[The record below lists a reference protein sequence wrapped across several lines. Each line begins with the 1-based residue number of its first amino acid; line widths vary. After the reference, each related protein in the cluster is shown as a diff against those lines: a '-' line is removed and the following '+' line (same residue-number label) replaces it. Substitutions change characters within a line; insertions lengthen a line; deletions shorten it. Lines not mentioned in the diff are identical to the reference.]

1 MKHFRIFSSTDE
13 YAEYIVRED
22 AAIPNVAYCYGDN
35 KTYISNDN
43 TPPQPLGTLVIEG
56 VSSISAETCGYNALF
71 NNTDVTTS
79 STWSIVSGSQYAT
92 INSSNG
98 TITVLNAASDSTVV
112 IQATYNGISETK
124 EISLTY
130 VSGAESETT
139 TEVTTDESGNT
150 TTVVTVIT
158 TNEDGSST
166 EESNTVVVDGDGNV
180 IGTSESNKET
190 NSDGSY
196 VGTTTN
202 YDADG
207 NAVDGSNVTGDTAG
221 NVDTQTVEY
230 DETGGT
236 VVTGYDIDTSGNPEG
251 IKEINGEEVNT
262 EFYAFDTTHAFELMI
277 HFYYDPAKQTVQQ
290 ATILNAKKT
299 EGSAP
304 WYGFDLRRN
313 ASTVNI
319 QYGVQFATGNQTR
332 NNITMNA
339 NHIFKVKVN
348 YDPTAANGNT
358 FVMYDMINNKNIS
371 TSATGIFADTDALKY
386 IKITIGCSLDGNG
399 QPERRAI
406 MDVYDFYVKRT

>member
-1 MKHFRIFSSTDE
+1 MKHFRIFSSTNE
-13 YAEYIVRED
+13 YVQYMVRED
-22 AAIPNVAYCYGDN
+22 AVIPNVAYCYGDN
-35 KTYISNDN
+35 KTYITNDKP
-43 TPPQPLGTLVIEG
+43 TGTLVIEG
-56 VSSISAETCGYNALF
+56 ASSISAETCGYNALF
-71 NNTDVTTS
+71 NNIDVTTS
-79 STWSIVSGSQYAT
+79 STWSIISGSQYAT

-98 TITVLNAASDSTVV
+98 TITVLNTASDSTVV
-112 IQATYNGISETK
+112 IQATCIGISETK

-158 TNEDGSST
+158 TNKDGSSI
-166 EESNTVVVDGDGNV
+166 EESNSVVVDSDGNV

-236 VVTGYDIDTSGNPEG
+236 VVTGYDIDTSGNPDG
-251 IKEINGEEVNT
+251 VKEINGEEVNT
-262 EFYAFDTTHAFELMI
+262 KFYAFDTTHAFELMI
-277 HFYYDPAKQTVQQ
+277 HFYYDPAKQTARQ

-299 EGSAP
+299 AGSAP
-304 WYGFDLRRN
+304 WHGFDLRRSN
-313 ASTVNI
+313 SNI
-319 QYGVQFATGNQTR
+319 EYGVQFSTGNQTR

-358 FVMYDMINNKNIS
+358 FVMYDMINNKNIY

-386 IKITIGCSLDGNG
+386 IKITIGCSLNGNA